1 MIRGAKKAPTVYM
14 KWKDCT
20 NGLDFTGP
28 QTSSK
33 MDWIPESIKPPNIPG
48 IKIIG
53 IDPVGSI
60 LAQPEELNKTDFA
73 GMYEVE
79 GIGYDFIP
87 DVLNRSCK

>member
-1 MIRGAKKAPTVYM
+1 MHSTCDLFFKLSYFLKLFKPKIGGTIAGTAKVLK
-14 KWKDCT
+14 
-20 NGLDFTGP
+20 
-28 QTSSK
+28 
-33 MDWIPESIKPPNIPG
+33 ENIPG